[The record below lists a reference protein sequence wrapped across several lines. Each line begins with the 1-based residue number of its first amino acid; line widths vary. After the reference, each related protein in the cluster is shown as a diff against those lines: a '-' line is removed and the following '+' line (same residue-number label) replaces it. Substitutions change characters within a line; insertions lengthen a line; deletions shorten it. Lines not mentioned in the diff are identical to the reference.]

1 MGIGL
6 TRMYNLVFKK
16 QPIGTVGKLD
26 DDDSDEE
33 IWELIDKEDDE
44 DLRNLSSAIYAFILL
59 VIGIPLWW
67 RMTEV
72 QRHSLPYAQIS
83 QLSTMDVV
91 ISTDIFVYTKNPYV
105 TEHIIEQ
112 IYTSFNSTMFS
123 INAQPSTFINS
134 DDHTLNKLE
143 MVITPLGS
151 LQLIETTSVD
161 DIIAGIGR
169 NIYFPP
175 NTDIKLLMD
184 SLKRLL
190 QTDALSDSM
199 ISMLNPGNHS
209 DDQQVVTERQR
220 RVRPSSDYNV
230 LLTVVNPEPDKLH
243 VSWKPEIPLNRYLQP
258 LLNQLKLISNFSV
271 QSQWLY
277 LIDLVQKPP
286 KLNTT
291 FVLDKNH
298 AQYIITPLEKKLGSG
313 VSQNPCIHFVVYVT
327 PCSYIPLYF
336 HENNQLTTAM
346 MSARWGGVQF
356 LNVDQISCNE
366 SLSFIPDDLSIMS
379 PIITQFH
386 SLIGVPNMSNYISLM
401 PLKSSTLRK
410 WQLDSMYRLKIIE
423 QYTNT
428 RITLTSLSRL
438 LGEISNIVIIEEVGK
453 AVTESIEAATKVLQC
468 IERGQLE
475 EALEFSKIAFE
486 TSEFAFTHPSLLA
499 LLYFPDDQKYAVYI
513 PLFLPVMIP
522 VLMSL
527 RGVKNWIQLKYKI

>member
-1 MGIGL
+1 MDTL
-6 TRMYNLVFKK
+6 ADDK
-16 QPIGTVGKLD
+16 QSTDKVETLKND
-26 DDDSDEE
+26 VSNDE
-33 IWELIDKEDDE
+33 IWEIIDKEDDE
-44 DLRNLSSAIYAFILL
+44 DLRNLSAAVYAFILL

-72 QRHSLPYAQIS
+72 QRHSLPYAQIL
-83 QLSTMDVV
+83 QLGTMDVV
-91 ISTDIFVYTKNPYV
+91 ISTDIFIYTKNPYV
-105 TEHIIEQ
+105 TKDIIKK
-112 IYTSFNSTMFS
+112 INTRFNSTMFS
-123 INAQPSTFINS
+123 INAQPSTLVNS
-134 DDHTLNKLE
+134 DQTLNELE
-143 MVITPLGS
+143 MGITPLGS
-151 LQLIETTSVD
+151 LQLIETNSVD
-161 DIIAGIGR
+161 DIIVGIGR

-175 NTDIKLLMD
+175 NTDITLLMD
-184 SLKRLL
+184 SLIRLL

-209 DDQQVVTERQR
+209 DDQQIVTERQR

-243 VSWKPEIPLNRYLQP
+243 VAWKPEIPLKRYLHP
-258 LLNQLKLISNFSV
+258 LLDQLKLISNFSV

-313 VSQNPCIHFVVYVT
+313 VSRNPCIHFVVYIT

-336 HENNQLTTAM
+336 HEDNQLTTAM

-356 LNVDQISCNE
+356 LNADQISCNE
-366 SLSFIPDDLSIMS
+366 SVSFIPDDLSIMT

-386 SLIGVPNMSNYISLM
+386 SLIGVPNMSNYMSLM

-453 AVTESIEAATKVLQC
+453 AVTESVEAATKVLHC
-468 IERGQLE
+468 LRRGQLE
-475 EALEFSKIAFE
+475 EALEYSKIAFE

-527 RGVKNWIQLKYKI
+527 KGVKSWIQLKYNI

>member
-1 MGIGL
+1 
-6 TRMYNLVFKK
+6 
-16 QPIGTVGKLD
+16 
-26 DDDSDEE
+26 
-33 IWELIDKEDDE
+33 
-44 DLRNLSSAIYAFILL
+44 
-59 VIGIPLWW
+59 
-67 RMTEV
+67 
-72 QRHSLPYAQIS
+72 
-83 QLSTMDVV
+83 
-91 ISTDIFVYTKNPYV
+91 
-105 TEHIIEQ
+105 
-112 IYTSFNSTMFS
+112 
-123 INAQPSTFINS
+123 
-134 DDHTLNKLE
+134 
-143 MVITPLGS
+143 
-151 LQLIETTSVD
+151 
-161 DIIAGIGR
+161 
-169 NIYFPP
+169 
-175 NTDIKLLMD
+175 
-184 SLKRLL
+184 
-190 QTDALSDSM
+190 
-199 ISMLNPGNHS
+199 
-209 DDQQVVTERQR
+209 
-220 RVRPSSDYNV
+220 
-230 LLTVVNPEPDKLH
+230 
-243 VSWKPEIPLNRYLQP
+243 
-258 LLNQLKLISNFSV
+258 
-271 QSQWLY
+271 
-277 LIDLVQKPP
+277 
-286 KLNTT
+286 
-291 FVLDKNH
+291 
-298 AQYIITPLEKKLGSG
+298 
-313 VSQNPCIHFVVYVT
+313 
-327 PCSYIPLYF
+327 
-336 HENNQLTTAM
+336 

>member
-1 MGIGL
+1 MDMD
-6 TRMYNLVFKK
+6 TLVGDNQPTDTVKK
-16 QPIGTVGKLD
+16 LENDVSND
-26 DDDSDEE
+26 E
-33 IWELIDKEDDE
+33 IWEIIDKEDDE
-44 DLRNLSSAIYAFILL
+44 DLRNLSAGIYAFILL
-59 VIGIPLWW
+59 IIGIPLWW

-72 QRHSLPYAQIS
+72 QRHPLPYAEIS
-83 QLSTMDVV
+83 QLGTVDVV

-105 TEHIIEQ
+105 TERIMEQ
-112 IYTSFNSTMFS
+112 MYTTFNSTMFN
-123 INAQPSTFINS
+123 INAQPSTLINS
-134 DDHTLNKLE
+134 DRTLNELE

-151 LQLIETTSVD
+151 LQLIETNSVD
-161 DIIAGIGR
+161 DIIVGIGR

-184 SLKRLL
+184 SLLRLL

-209 DDQQVVTERQR
+209 EDQQVVTDRQR

-230 LLTVVNPEPDKLH
+230 LLTVVNPEPEKLY
-243 VSWKPEIPLNRYLQP
+243 VDWKPEIPLNRYLQP

-313 VSQNPCIHFVVYVT
+313 VSRNPCIHFVVYVT

-336 HENNQLTTAM
+336 HENDQLTTAM

-356 LNVDQISCNE
+356 LNANEISCNE
-366 SLSFIPDDLSIMS
+366 SVSFIPDDLSIMT

-386 SLIGVPNMSNYISLM
+386 SLIGVPNMSKHMSLI
-401 PLKSSTLRK
+401 PLKSSTLRQ

-438 LGEISNIVIIEEVGK
+438 LGEISNIVIIKEVGK
-453 AVTESIEAATKVLQC
+453 AVTESVEAATKVLHC
-468 IERGQLE
+468 LERGQLE
-475 EALEFSKIAFE
+475 EALEYSKIAFE

-527 RGVKNWIQLKYKI
+527 KGVRKWIYFKYNI

>member
-1 MGIGL
+1 MD
-6 TRMYNLVFKK
+6 TLVGDK
-16 QPIGTVGKLD
+16 QPSDTVETLTND
-26 DDDSDEE
+26 ASNDE
-33 IWELIDKEDDE
+33 IWEIIDKEDDE
-44 DLRNLSSAIYAFILL
+44 DLRNLSAAVYAFILL

-83 QLSTMDVV
+83 QLGTMDVV

-105 TEHIIEQ
+105 TEQIIEQ
-112 IYTSFNSTMFS
+112 IYTTFNSTMFS
-123 INAQPSTFINS
+123 ISAHPSTFINS

-151 LQLIETTSVD
+151 LQLVETTSVD

-175 NTDIKLLMD
+175 NTDIQLLMD

-209 DDQQVVTERQR
+209 DDQQVVTDRQR

-230 LLTVVNPEPDKLH
+230 LLTVVNPEPEKLH

-258 LLNQLKLISNFSV
+258 LLDQLKLISNFSV

-313 VSQNPCIHFVVYVT
+313 VSRNPCIHFVVYVT

-356 LNVDQISCNE
+356 LNANQMSCNE
-366 SLSFIPDDLSIMS
+366 SVSFIPDDLSIMT

-453 AVTESIEAATKVLQC
+453 AVTESVEAATKVLQC
-468 IERGQLE
+468 IEKGKLE
-475 EALEFSKIAFE
+475 EALEYSKIAFE

-527 RGVKNWIQLKYKI
+527 KGVKNWIQLKYKI